1 MSKLCRSLA
10 FEQKH
15 NGCDIPMTACHR
27 IPYPLVLSCRIR
39 PGKAACPFCTKGCEN
54 HFTTVVTHREACC
67 VGVNG
72 IEAFKID
79 GGLYGQVRA

>member
-1 MSKLCRSLA
+1 MRHPDDGMPQNPISACVILPYKTRESSLS
-10 FEQKH
+10 FLH
-15 NGCDIPMTACHR
+15 
-27 IPYPLVLSCRIR
+27 
-39 PGKAACPFCTKGCEN
+39 KGLRKP
-54 HFTTVVTHREACC
+54 FTTVVTHREACC